1 MPITFTHASPNRD
14 ELIAQAI
21 DLLGLADE
29 HAGQE
34 TRHAIM
40 QIAQDYERDC
50 AASTASPR
58 IAEARNALREV
69 LQTAKALEKALAEAG
84 LLGEQARAPEPY
96 LKLGGATFNFYD
108 NPDRRENQSEAEERA
123 LLEQACKTHDET
135 AELASLIE
143 GRLARWPFKTGT
155 LRLHEMTRGSPKK
168 ALVARAV
175 RLFARHR
182 PTAVSVTEGNDLY
195 QFAGLAYEYA
205 TGEPPDEPGVGLLR
219 HLRDA
224 IQQHKQA
231 GTP

>member
-1 MPITFTHASPNRD
+1 MPITLTHASPKRD

-21 DLLGLADE
+21 DLLGLEDK

-34 TRHAIM
+34 THRAIM

-58 IAEARNALREV
+58 IAEARNALRKV
-69 LQTAKALEKALAEAG
+69 LQAAKAFEKALAKAG
-84 LLGEQARAPEPY
+84 LLGEQTRAPEPY
-96 LKLGGATFNFYD
+96 PKLGGATFNVFD
-108 NPDRRENQSEAEERA
+108 NPDRRENQSEAEELA
-123 LLEQACKTHDET
+123 FLEQARKTHVET

-143 GRLARWPFKTGT
+143 GRLARWPVNTGT
-155 LRLHEMTRGSPKK
+155 LRLHGMTRGSPKK

-175 RLFARHR
+175 RLFVQHR
-182 PTAVSVTEGNDLY
+182 PTAVSETDGSDIY
-195 QFAGLAYEYA
+195 RFAGLVYEYA
-205 TGEPPDEPGVGLLR
+205 TGKPPDEPGVGLLR

-231 GTP
+231 GPP